1 MANGTG
7 DGSKIIKR
15 RTKHSQSSEPPAKQP
30 RSNFVSQDVNQTNTL
45 SNEWHS
51 NAGMIT
57 RVLMKN
63 FMCHGELDYRPKER
77 LNFLHGANGSG
88 KVISCIMF
96 IMKSAGLLHIVVI
109 YQYLKQTFV
118 ILERCSVCNCFCPWR
133 YCSYEQSRFCK

>member
-1 MANGTG
+1 MVLASLHLIGSSVGSALGKMANGTG
-7 DGSKIIKR
+7 EGSKIIKR

-30 RSNFVSQDVNQTNTL
+30 RSSYVSQNVNQTKPV

-88 KVISCIMF
+88 CLVGLAG
-96 IMKSAGLLHIVVI
+96 KSAGM
-109 YQYLKQTFV
+109 KGT
-118 ILERCSVCNCFCPWR
+118 R
-133 YCSYEQSRFCK
+133 YRHVS